1 MNAWR
6 LRSQIALL
14 VLTVLVAAQAIS
26 LWLFVD
32 ERSLAIQA
40 AIGTEAAGRA
50 ANVARLIEEAPETL
64 HDEIIQA
71 ASSPLVRFELA
82 SRPGVLNGQH
92 HDGGVVEARIRAL
105 LEDSYSREI
114 RIEVH
119 DIEQSVLPVP
129 NLSPE
134 MAQMH
139 AQMMQGTLSAV
150 EMEISISV
158 AGGQWLNVET
168 RFERPPLQ
176 WSGTSLA
183 SFTLTA
189 TLLLIAIFWFVLTR
203 LTGPLDA
210 LTAAADRL
218 GRGAAEA
225 PLRETGPREVRALTT
240 SFNTMQRRLTNF
252 VADRTQMLAAL
263 AHDLRSPL
271 TALRVQAELVDD
283 EETRSAIA
291 NSVEEM
297 TDMVEATLAYA
308 KGVGA
313 GEETVMTDL
322 GMLVKRS
329 IGSEPVEVT
338 SSGSVSLPLK
348 PKAMMRAIRNLT
360 SNAQRYGENAR
371 VGWRMTDICAELWV
385 DDDGPGIPEDAI
397 EQVFAPYYRLEE
409 SRSQETGGHGLGLS
423 IARSIALAHGGKLE
437 LVNRPEG
444 GLRALMQL
452 PSDFEPFPARLRDSE
467 GLLKIGGKNPDLDAV
482 SVAARGP
489 V

>member
-1 MNAWR
+1 MRTNAWR

-14 VLTVLVAAQAIS
+14 VLSVLVTAQAIS

-50 ANVARLIEEAPETL
+50 ANVSRLIEKAPDTL
-64 HDEIIQA
+64 HEQIIQA
-71 ASSPLVRFELA
+71 ASSPLVRFEL
-82 SRPGVLNGQH
+82 SSEPEVRNGQH
-92 HDGGVVEARIRAL
+92 HYGGAVEARIRAL
-105 LEDSYSREI
+105 LDDSYSREI
-114 RIEVH
+114 RVEVH

-150 EMEISISV
+150 EMEISIAI
-158 AGGQWLNVET
+158 AGGQWLNVGT

-183 SFTLTA
+183 SFALTA

-218 GRGAAEA
+218 GRGAADA
-225 PLRETGPREVRALTT
+225 PLRETGPREVRALTV
-240 SFNTMQRRLTNF
+240 SFNTMQERLTRF

-291 NSVEEM
+291 TSVDEM

-308 KGVGA
+308 KGVAA

-322 GMLVKRS
+322 GKLVQRS
-329 IGSEPVEVT
+329 IGSEPVEVI
-338 SSGSVSLPLK
+338 SSESVALPMK
-348 PKAMMRAIRNLT
+348 PKAMIRAIRNLT
-360 SNAQRYGENAR
+360 HNAQRYGVNAR
-371 VGWRMTDICAELWV
+371 VGWRKTDDGAEFWV

-397 EQVFAPYYRLEE
+397 EKVFAPYFRLET

-437 LVNRPEG
+437 LFNRPEG
-444 GLRALMQL
+444 GLKALMHL
-452 PSDFEPFPARLRDSE
+452 PSD
-467 GLLKIGGKNPDLDAV
+467 GKSGEAIRRNGDIP
-482 SVAARGP
+482 VAATGRQA
-489 V
+489 